1 MNTQE
6 RTLSCRYAKAFLNIY
21 ENQMTFD
28 DLYALERAERF
39 FLERKEI
46 NFFMKISSLNMQVK
60 KEALVK
66 LCSQFGLQDVFL
78 KLLFL
83 LVEKKRLSFL
93 PELFKQLRLE
103 LKRRKSITEWLVKS
117 SIFLN
122 EMQKE
127 TIENFLKK
135 TVGMHTICTY
145 KQDETLI
152 AGVRVQSDTLLWEV
166 SLRQRLQRITRF
178 LVQ

>member
-6 RTLSCRYAKAFLNIY
+6 RILSSRYAKAFFNLY
-21 ENQMTFD
+21 EDQITFD
-28 DLYALERAERF
+28 DLYALERAEKF

-46 NFFMKISSLNMQVK
+46 NFFMKISSLNMQAK
-60 KEALVK
+60 EEALVK
-66 LCSQFGLQDVFL
+66 LCKQFGLQAIFL

-83 LVEKKRLSFL
+83 LVEKKRSSFL
-93 PELFKQLRLE
+93 PELFRQLRLE
-103 LKRRKSITEWLVKS
+103 LKRRKSITEWLVTS
-117 SIFLN
+117 SMLLN
-122 EMQKE
+122 KTQKD
-127 TIENFLKK
+127 TIEKFLKK

-152 AGVRVQSDTLLWEV
+152 AGIRVQSDSLLWEV